1 MLLRRRRG
9 WWGSWGVRERAR
21 PLESTTPV
29 GSLSLA
35 HVCSSHLKIKFLC
48 SADLSGVCWAWG
60 QGPRVWV
67 ASEEHADGGAG
78 PGQAKG
84 EGNPLG
90 AESGPT
96 MAGGRMQ
103 PGQGRG
109 EAGATRTPS
118 GQGRCPQGGGTGR
131 GPTAATPGAGI
142 AYPHGSGEGQV
153 QTLGNWPSGPAN
165 PSLVSTEAGQMHR
178 DPLPTPRGS
187 RRIPLGPAPRHP
199 WPPSSGSCPAHAHV
213 DQVR

>member
-1 MLLRRRRG
+1 M
-9 WWGSWGVRERAR
+9 
-21 PLESTTPV
+21 
-29 GSLSLA
+29 A

-67 ASEEHADGGAG
+67 ASEKHVDGGAG

-96 MAGGRMQ
+96 MAGGRTQ
-103 PGQGRG
+103 PGQGGG

-187 RRIPLGPAPRHP
+187 RRIPHGPAPRRP